1 MNVYPYD
8 AEGRRVGKGTITA
21 WPGTG
26 TGATCAAPAGS
37 SFTLASVY
45 LRGVSGDQDTE
56 LDGSLEHFSHRCTP
70 YPEQRNQ
77 ACALSRVISGS
88 KSVMA

>member
-1 MNVYPYD
+1 MRLGTMNVYPYD

-37 SFTLASVY
+37 SFTLTNVY

-56 LDGSLEHFSHRCTP
+56 LDGSL
-70 YPEQRNQ
+70 
-77 ACALSRVISGS
+77 ALQHTNIYAGAG
-88 KSVMA
+88 VMASYWNSG